1 MIVLHVKSVVAC
13 VEGEGKVLQMMEN
26 ADAMQHLFH
35 PFPTDAW
42 ESVSFDSG
50 LLMPAKMTCSQG
62 KLFAE
67 KE

>member
-1 MIVLHVKSVVAC
+1 MHDSITRKKCGGLCRRRRQSVAND
-13 VEGEGKVLQMMEN
+13 GECRR
-26 ADAMQHLFH
+26 DAT

-42 ESVSFDSG
+42 EGVSCDSG